1 MRATRLAWWAFGLA
15 VAGAVVAAV
24 APLGTRMTAGSG
36 AVART
41 EHVSMLEVD
50 GSWVLVVVAIP
61 TIVAGIP
68 SLVRRR
74 DVRIA
79 SAVLLWACCIV
90 GMWSVGL
97 FFVPSA
103 VVMTLAAATR
113 RSAEAVPARL
123 DQ

>member
-15 VAGAVVAAV
+15 VAAAVVAAV

-36 AVART
+36 VVARS

-50 GSWVLVVVAIP
+50 GSWVLVVVAVP

-74 DVRIA
+74 GVTIA
-79 SAVLLWACCIV
+79 SAVVLWACCIV

-103 VVMTLAAATR
+103 VLMTLATAAR
-113 RSAEAVPARL
+113 PSAEAVPARL
-123 DQ
+123 DL